1 MIDVHAQAVLDLL
14 TAAIVS
20 PNKVFDGKVPTGTD
34 PKVNPYVLA
43 YFSGGYPDLA
53 FTGVAFTYQL
63 RATLHC
69 VGGNATA
76 ARRVS
81 DLAETA
87 LLNVTP
93 TVASRKCFP
102 IRFEEDAQE
111 PLPNEATGSQIV
123 DYVVRYTLR
132 SVPA

>member
-1 MIDVHAQAVLDLL
+1 MIDVHAQAILGLL
-14 TAAIVS
+14 TAAITN
-20 PNKVFDGKVPTGTD
+20 PNKVFDGKVANGTD
-34 PKVNPYVLA
+34 PSVNPYVLA
-43 YFSGGYPDLA
+43 YFSGSYPDLA
-53 FTGVAFTYQL
+53 FTGTAFTFQL

-81 DLAETA
+81 DLAEAA
-87 LLNVTP
+87 LLNVVP

-102 IRFEEDAQE
+102 VRFEEDAQE
-111 PLPNEATGSQIV
+111 PLRDEATGAQVV
-123 DYVVRYTLR
+123 DYIVRYALR